1 MTDSE
6 KVETEQTDEQTSEEV
21 QAQTTESSESADAG
35 ADSEQVQTDEQASD
49 KMQAQAAEFS
59 EAADAGA
66 DSGENLNIL
75 MDVQM
80 PITVVI
86 GKAEVPFKRLLQL
99 GPGSVL
105 ELDRLVGQPADL
117 YVQDIRLATGD
128 IVVVNDN
135 YGIRI
140 REVVGSESV
149 QDMNVAKEA
158 VSV

>member
-6 KVETEQTDEQTSEEV
+6 QVKTEQTEEQTSDKV
-21 QAQTTESSESADAG
+21 QAQTVEFGEATDAG
-35 ADSEQVQTDEQASD
+35 T
-49 KMQAQAAEFS
+49 
-59 EAADAGA
+59 

-99 GPGSVL
+99 GPNSVL

-117 YVQDIRLATGD
+117 FVQDVRLATGD

-149 QDMNVAKEA
+149 RDMDAAKEA
-158 VSV
+158 FSV

>member
-1 MTDSE
+1 MAKTKE
-6 KVETEQTDEQTSEEV
+6 VKTKKTDEQV
-21 QAQTTESSESADAG
+21 PNKIQAQT
-35 ADSEQVQTDEQASD
+35 
-49 KMQAQAAEFS
+49 AEFS
-59 EAADAGA
+59 EATDAGA

-75 MDVQM
+75 MDIQM
-80 PITVVI
+80 PITVII

-99 GPGSVL
+99 GPDSVL

-140 REVVGSESV
+140 REVVGSEFV
-149 QDMNVAKEA
+149 QDMNEAQEA

>member
-1 MTDSE
+1 MADAEQVKTD
-6 KVETEQTDEQTSEEV
+6 EQTDEQTS
-21 QAQTTESSESADAG
+21 
-35 ADSEQVQTDEQASD
+35 D
-49 KMQAQAAEFS
+49 KMQAQSAEFS
-59 EAADAGA
+59 EATDAGA

-75 MDVQM
+75 LDIQM
-80 PITVVI
+80 PITVII

-99 GPGSVL
+99 GPDSVL

-117 YVQDIRLATGD
+117 FVQDIRLATGD

-149 QDMNVAKEA
+149 KDISAAQEA

>member
-1 MTDSE
+1 MADSE
-6 KVETEQTDEQTSEEV
+6 QVQTEQTDEQTSDTMQAKTAQFEEV
-21 QAQTTESSESADAG
+21 
-35 ADSEQVQTDEQASD
+35 V
-49 KMQAQAAEFS
+49 
-59 EAADAGA
+59 DAGA
-66 DSGENLNIL
+66 DSGENLDIL
-75 MDVQM
+75 MDIKM

-86 GKAEVPFKRLLQL
+86 GKANVSFKRLLQL
-99 GPGSVL
+99 GPDSVL

-128 IVVVNDN
+128 IVVVNDH

-149 QDMNVAKEA
+149 RDMDVAEEA

>member
-1 MTDSE
+1 MADSE
-6 KVETEQTDEQTSEEV
+6 QVQTEQTDEQTS
-21 QAQTTESSESADAG
+21 
-35 ADSEQVQTDEQASD
+35 D
-49 KMQAQAAEFS
+49 KMQAQTAEFN

-75 MDVQM
+75 MDIQM

-99 GPGSVL
+99 GPDSVL

-128 IVVVNDN
+128 VVVVNDN

-149 QDMNVAKEA
+149 RDMNVAEEA
-158 VSV
+158 VNV

>member
-1 MTDSE
+1 MAETE
-6 KVETEQTDEQTSEEV
+6 QVKTEQTDEP
-21 QAQTTESSESADAG
+21 
-35 ADSEQVQTDEQASD
+35 ASD
-49 KMQAQAAEFS
+49 AMQAKTAEFG
-59 EAADAGA
+59 EAVDTGD
-66 DSGENLNIL
+66 DSGENLDIL
-75 MDVQM
+75 MGIKM

-86 GKAEVPFKRLLQL
+86 GKANVSFKRLLQL

-128 IVVVNDN
+128 IVVVNDH

-140 REVVGSESV
+140 REVVGSKSV
-149 QDMNVAKEA
+149 RDMKVPQEA

>member
-1 MTDSE
+1 MT
-6 KVETEQTDEQTSEEV
+6 
-21 QAQTTESSESADAG
+21 
-35 ADSEQVQTDEQASD
+35 DSEQVQTDEQTTDEQTSD

-59 EAADAGA
+59 EAADAGS

-75 MDVQM
+75 MDIQM
-80 PITVVI
+80 PITVII

-128 IVVVNDN
+128 IVVVNDH

-149 QDMNVAKEA
+149 RDMDVAEEA

>member
-1 MTDSE
+1 
-6 KVETEQTDEQTSEEV
+6 
-21 QAQTTESSESADAG
+21 DAG
-35 ADSEQVQTDEQASD
+35 T
-49 KMQAQAAEFS
+49 
-59 EAADAGA
+59 

-99 GPGSVL
+99 GPNSVL

-117 YVQDIRLATGD
+117 FVQDVRLATGD

-149 QDMNVAKEA
+149 RDMDAAKEA

>member
-1 MTDSE
+1 MADSE
-6 KVETEQTDEQTSEEV
+6 QVQTEQTDEQTS
-21 QAQTTESSESADAG
+21 
-35 ADSEQVQTDEQASD
+35 D
-49 KMQAQAAEFS
+49 KMQAQTAEFN

-75 MDVQM
+75 MD
-80 PITVVI
+80 I

-99 GPGSVL
+99 GPDSVL

-128 IVVVNDN
+128 VVVVNDN

-149 QDMNVAKEA
+149 RDMNVAEEA
-158 VSV
+158 VNV